1 MPASASPDSTL
12 PRTSVTFCSSE
23 TGLRVIPWALASFLV
38 ASPQGTSGAQMTRLA
53 PSSDES
59 SPVIFLGLPLG
70 TMRVRTLVANS
81 VWLPTS
87 FWSAA
92 VFIVELLAVAR
103 TSALSPPAREATR
116 SWEPWKSKVT
126 SRPGLSFSTVF
137 SISSKAF
144 WREAAARTVTLPV
157 AFPAP
162 PEVPAEAA
170 PVAAPVEL
178 LEADP
183 PQAARQTAESRLT
196 AAMAARREIPI
207 ACPFVTAGTAGS
219 GSLRGSDVVGPLV
232 AGALGPHR
240 GPAS

>member
-1 MPASASPDSTL
+1 M

-23 TGLRVIPWALASFLV
+23 TGLRVIPWASASFLV

-81 VWLPTS
+81 VWFPTS

-126 SRPGLSFSTVF
+126 SSPGLSFSTVF

-207 ACPFVTAGTAGS
+207 ACPFVTAGTSGS